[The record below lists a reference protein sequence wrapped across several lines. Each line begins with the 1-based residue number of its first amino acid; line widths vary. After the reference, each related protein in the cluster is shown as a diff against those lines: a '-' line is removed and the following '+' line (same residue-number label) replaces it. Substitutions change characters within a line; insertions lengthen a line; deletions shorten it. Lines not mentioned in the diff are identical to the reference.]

1 MRGKFWAET
10 IIVVL
15 ARTPLPS
22 MVVLLLS
29 MKRFILRPLLAAA
42 FISSVVSAQ
51 NPVTTTSIG
60 AQTGSVGGPTTS
72 IDLRSHFAMVGVTTP
87 LVRFDTVFGKFD
99 VELLEDHAP
108 NHVTNFLR
116 YTDAERYDNTI
127 FHRTAS
133 LNSSAPGITQGGGF
147 YAVETLEAV
156 TTFPSVDLEYSLPNT
171 RGTLAAARTS
181 DINSATAQFYFN
193 IEDNTTTL
201 GPDNNSGFT
210 AYGRVLGNGMEVVD
224 TIASIN
230 RFNLDGGV
238 FSEIPLRF
246 FSGGAAGVENLV
258 VTNTVRRVD
267 LYPTSGDND
276 SVLTFSATSSD
287 VTVVTATV
295 NGSTLVLTPVS
306 TGAATIT
313 VTATDISELAVTQ
326 EIAYSTGGLAITT
339 QPVSTDVAAGAAVNL
354 SVAGE
359 SDAAI
364 TYQWYRQRPGE
375 SSAQLLTGET
385 GATLSIAS
393 ASASDMGFYWVK
405 VASGGNEV
413 NSNTAIVTLSGG
425 TSRLANLSTRG
436 RIPANGALTPGFV
449 MRGTGT
455 KPLVVRA
462 VGPQLLNFGVQSALT
477 DPKMDIIP
485 SGASDAVASNNNW
498 GDATNAATLVTTSAS
513 LGAFA
518 LDTGSADAAIL
529 TDLPLPNSAGS
540 RGYTVRITATD
551 SASEGIALAEVYD
564 PEAIGGDLQLTNVS
578 ALGFSGLG
586 EDVLAPGFVID
597 GTGAKTMLIR
607 VVGPSL
613 VNFGVTGTMTD
624 PKLSLI
630 PAGQTNAIATNDN
643 WGGTA
648 ALKAAFATTGAFEL
662 DSDASADAVILV
674 RLPPG
679 AYTVK
684 PEGADGGTGTI
695 LVEAY
700 EVIE

>member
-1 MRGKFWAET
+1 
-10 IIVVL
+10 
-15 ARTPLPS
+15 
-22 MVVLLLS
+22 
-29 MKRFILRPLLAAA
+29 MKRFSIRPLLATALIA
-42 FISSVVSAQ
+42 SVVSAQ

-60 AQTGSVGGPTTS
+60 DQTGSVGGAAIS
-72 IDLRSHFAMVGVTTP
+72 IDLRSHFAMDGVTTP

-99 VELLEDHAP
+99 VELLEEHAP

-116 YTDAERYDNTI
+116 YTDGELYDNTF

-133 LNSSAPGITQGGGF
+133 FTSSAPAITQGGGF
-147 YAVETLEAV
+147 YAVEALTAI
-156 TTFPSVDLEYSLPNT
+156 TSFGNVDLEYSLPNT

-181 DINSATAQFYFN
+181 NINTANAQFFFN
-193 IEDNTTTL
+193 TEDNTATL

-210 AYGRVLGNGMEVVD
+210 AYGRVLGNGMDVVD
-224 TIASIN
+224 VIASIN

-246 FSGGAAGVENLV
+246 FSGGAASVENLV
-258 VTNTVRRVD
+258 TIDTVRRVD
-267 LYPTSGDND
+267 IYPTGGDND
-276 SVLTFSATSSD
+276 SALTFSATSSD
-287 VTVVTATV
+287 ETVVLATI
-295 NGSTLVLTPVS
+295 NGSTLQLTPVS
-306 TGAATIT
+306 TGSATIS
-313 VTATDISELAVTQ
+313 VNATDISDLVVTQ
-326 EIAYSTGGLAITT
+326 EISYLTGGLAITS
-339 QPVSTDVAAGAAVNL
+339 QPSSANVAAGGAVSLTVAAD
-354 SVAGE
+354 

-364 TYQWYRQRPGE
+364 TYQWYRQKPGE

-385 GATLSIAS
+385 AASLSIAS
-393 ASASDMGFYWVK
+393 AAAGDMGFYWAK
-405 VASGGNEV
+405 LTSGGNEV
-413 NSNTAIVTLSGG
+413 NSGIAIVTLSGG

-477 DPKMDIIP
+477 DPKMEIIP
-485 SGASDAVASNNNW
+485 AGASEAVATNDNW
-498 GDATNAATLVTTSAS
+498 GDAANSATLVTTSAS

-518 LDTGSADAAIL
+518 LDAGSADAAIL
-529 TDLPLPNSAGS
+529 TDLPLPNTAGS

-551 SASEGIALAEVYD
+551 SASAGIALAEVYD

-613 VNFGVTGTMTD
+613 ENFGVTGTMTD

>member
-1 MRGKFWAET
+1 
-10 IIVVL
+10 
-15 ARTPLPS
+15 
-22 MVVLLLS
+22 
-29 MKRFILRPLLAAA
+29 
-42 FISSVVSAQ
+42 
-51 NPVTTTSIG
+51 
-60 AQTGSVGGPTTS
+60 
-72 IDLRSHFAMVGVTTP
+72 
-87 LVRFDTVFGKFD
+87 
-99 VELLEDHAP
+99 
-108 NHVTNFLR
+108 
-116 YTDAERYDNTI
+116 
-127 FHRTAS
+127 
-133 LNSSAPGITQGGGF
+133 
-147 YAVETLEAV
+147 
-156 TTFPSVDLEYSLPNT
+156 
-171 RGTLAAARTS
+171 
-181 DINSATAQFYFN
+181 
-193 IEDNTTTL
+193 
-201 GPDNNSGFT
+201 
-210 AYGRVLGNGMEVVD
+210 
-224 TIASIN
+224 
-230 RFNLDGGV
+230 
-238 FSEIPLRF
+238 
-246 FSGGAAGVENLV
+246 
-258 VTNTVRRVD
+258 
-267 LYPTSGDND
+267 
-276 SVLTFSATSSD
+276 
-287 VTVVTATV
+287 
-295 NGSTLVLTPVS
+295 
-306 TGAATIT
+306 
-313 VTATDISELAVTQ
+313 
-326 EIAYSTGGLAITT
+326 
-339 QPVSTDVAAGAAVNL
+339 VSTDVAAGAAVNL

-551 SASEGIALAEVYD
+551 SANEGIALAEVYD

-643 WGGTA
+643 WGGKA